1 MWTAW
6 GLKWLRSLVSVTET
20 LTGVS
25 AATGGNSYDPCA
37 HRFTS
42 KKTGKE
48 GIQANSL
55 PMTKSKQI
63 QLEGWWIASW

>member
-1 MWTAW
+1 M
-6 GLKWLRSLVSVTET
+6 SVTET

-63 QLEGWWIASW
+63 QLKG